1 MSSLRFLD
9 LSLALDSKEDMPA
22 DPEGSVGKRLKAIQI
37 RVHSMHFSS
46 LFSFSQV
53 AGLCLPF
60 VGEIALNQGV
70 TFATKANDNRK
81 GKHHNF

>member
-37 RVHSMHFSS
+37 RVHFPS

-70 TFATKANDNRK
+70 TFATKANHNRK
-81 GKHHNF
+81 LHNFF

>member
-37 RVHSMHFSS
+37 RVHFPS

-70 TFATKANDNRK
+70 TFATKANHNR
-81 GKHHNF
+81 KHHNF